1 VPSVVQNHATTDRGG
16 IWVLDSGGLKE
27 PCVRW
32 GQIPTS
38 IRPVV
43 RVKWASPGH
52 AWIYPVVDILKA
64 TQQGA
69 ALVQSSCRLEC
80 TRRGAR

>member
-1 VPSVVQNHATTDRGG
+1 MPSVVQKHATTDRGG

-27 PCVRW
+27 PCIRW

-43 RVKWASPGH
+43 GVKMGQPRTCLDISSGRYTQSDSAGGSTGTVQLPIRV
-52 AWIYPVVDILKA
+52 Y
-64 TQQGA
+64 
-69 ALVQSSCRLEC
+69 
-80 TRRGAR
+80 